1 MLPNSFGSSIK
12 APIWRAWSLGV
23 GSKNQQVIDEFRANA
38 GVVSVT
44 PPHGPVLLL
53 HSKGARTGR
62 ELVTPL
68 IYRPEGDSFVVAA
81 SMGGWKTNP
90 AWYYNLVASPG
101 ASIEVGT
108 RTLDVT
114 AIVAQGAECERLFAV
129 HCETYPQ
136 FAYYQG
142 KTKRQIPVVVLRPPS
157 S

>member
-1 MLPNSFGSSIK
+1 VADP
-12 APIWRAWSLGV
+12 AVGV
-23 GSKNQQVIDEFRANA
+23 GSKNQQVIDEFRANG
-38 GVVSVT
+38 GVVTVT

-68 IYRPEGDSFVVAA
+68 IYRPEGDSYVVLA

-90 AWYYNLVASPG
+90 AWYYNLVANPA
-101 ASIEVGT
+101 ASIEVGA
-108 RTLDVT
+108 RTLDVM
-114 AIVAQGAECERLFAV
+114 AVVVAGAERERLFAL

-142 KTKRQIPVVVLRPPS
+142 KTKRQIPVVVLSPR
-157 S
+157 